1 MTKFKKALLIGA
13 IVLGV
18 GATSS
23 TVLAASIY
31 NNPAEAL
38 AGITGKTV
46 EGVLVEQYET
56 GKSFGAIA
64 DEAGKLDEY
73 QKELLEI
80 KKDVV
85 TQRVEA
91 GDLTQEEA
99 DRIITSVEENQGYCN
114 GDGFGRGRGG
124 MMGNG
129 YGGMMGRGQG
139 GGCGAWG
146 GFGYNQAR

>member
-1 MTKFKKALLIGA
+1 MTKFKKAILIGA

-23 TVLAASIY
+23 TVFAASIY

-46 EGVLVEQYET
+46 DSVLTERYET

-73 QKELLEI
+73 QKELLEM
-80 KKDVV
+80 KKDVL
-85 TQRVEA
+85 TQRVES

-99 DRIITSVEENQGYCN
+99 DRIITAVEENQVYCN
-114 GDGFGRGRGG
+114 GDGYGRGRGG
-124 MMGNG
+124 MMGYG

-146 GFGYNQAR
+146 GFGYNQTR